1 MTNLQPES
9 VSRETLMSK
18 YFPGQEDAIRAYA
31 EFLTTA
37 GIERGLIGPREGE
50 RIWER
55 HIFNCLPVTQLLPQG
70 ASLFDIGSGAGLPG
84 IVIALARPDLKV
96 TLIEPL
102 ERRVEF
108 LNEAVAAIAA
118 GGVEIEVIR
127 GRAQDVKK
135 SADFVTARAVAPME
149 KLKKMSWH
157 MVKTGGSLLAMKGE
171 SAANEMVGIKG
182 AELHEIKLEGIELGR
197 VISVRK
203 GSLISAEISA
213 WLIHVKQA
221 IARARQRSSASGG

>member
-9 VSRETLMSK
+9 VSRETNIEK
-18 YFPGQEDAIRAYA
+18 YFPGQKDAIRAYA

-108 LNEAVAAIAA
+108 LNEAVAAIAL
-118 GGVEIEVIR
+118 GGVVIEVIR

-171 SAANEMVGIKG
+171 SAASEMVGIKG

-203 GSLISAEISA
+203 GSVISA
-213 WLIHVKQA
+213 
-221 IARARQRSSASGG
+221 

>member
-9 VSRETLMSK
+9 VSRETSIQK

-84 IVIALARPDLKV
+84 IVIALSRPDLKV

-118 GGVEIEVIR
+118 DGVEIEVIR
-127 GRAQDVKK
+127 GRAQDVKR

-197 VISVRK
+197 IISVRK
-203 GSLISAEISA
+203 GSVISA
-213 WLIHVKQA
+213 
-221 IARARQRSSASGG
+221 

>member
-1 MTNLQPES
+1 MENLQPES
-9 VSRETLMSK
+9 VSSEGVSRETLIAK
-18 YFPGQEDAIRAYA
+18 YFPGQEGSIVAFAQ
-31 EFLTTA
+31 FLVGA

-50 RIWER
+50 RIWDR
-55 HIFNCLPVTQLLPQG
+55 HIFNCLPLTQLLPNG

-84 IVIALARPDLKV
+84 IVIALARPDLQV

-108 LNEAVAAIAA
+108 LNEAVSAIPDLPFPIQ
-118 GGVEIEVIR
+118 VLR

-135 SADFVTARAVAPME
+135 SADFVTARAVAPLE

-171 SAANEMVGIKG
+171 SAASEMVGVKG
-182 AELHEIKLEGIELGR
+182 AELHEIKLDGIELGR
-197 VISVRK
+197 IISVRK
-203 GSLISAEISA
+203 GA
-213 WLIHVKQA
+213 
-221 IARARQRSSASGG
+221 

>member
-1 MTNLQPES
+1 MEHS
-9 VSRETLMSK
+9 VEGLVGR
-18 YFPGQEDAIRAYA
+18 YFPERESQIRAYA
-31 EFLTTA
+31 DFLKGA
-37 GIERGLIGPREGE
+37 GIERGLIGPREGY

-55 HIFNCLPVTQLLPQG
+55 HILTSLFVTQLLPQG

-108 LNEAVAAIAA
+108 LKEATEGTDIQ
-118 GGVEIEVIR
+118 VIR

-135 SADFVTARAVAPME
+135 SADYVTARAVAALD

-157 MVKTGGSLLAMKGE
+157 MLKMNGSLLAMKGE
-171 SAANEMVGIKG
+171 SAAKEMEAVPGSI
-182 AELHEIKLEGIELGR
+182 LHEITLEGIGLGR
-197 VISVRK
+197 VVELK
-203 GSLISAEISA
+203 KLPKVAP
-213 WLIHVKQA
+213 Q
-221 IARARQRSSASGG
+221 

>member
-9 VSRETLMSK
+9 VSRETLLAQ
-18 YFPGQEDAIRAYA
+18 YFPGQDDAIRAYA

-55 HIFNCLPVTQLLPQG
+55 HIFNCLPITQLLPQG

-102 ERRVEF
+102 QRRVDF
-108 LNEAVAAIAA
+108 LEEATA
-118 GGVEIEVIR
+118 GTGITVIR
-127 GRAQDVKK
+127 GQAQSVKK
-135 SADFVTARAVAPME
+135 SADYVTARAVAPLE
-149 KLKKMSWH
+149 KLKKISWH
-157 MVKTGGSLLAMKGE
+157 LIKPGGSLLAMKGE
-171 SAANEMVGIKG
+171 NAAAEMATVPG
-182 AELHEIKLEGIELGR
+182 ARLHEISLEGIEAARIVEVL
-197 VISVRK
+197 K
-203 GSLISAEISA
+203 GA
-213 WLIHVKQA
+213 
-221 IARARQRSSASGG
+221 

>member
-1 MTNLQPES
+1 MAEA
-9 VSRETLMSK
+9 VSRETLIER
-18 YFPGQEDAIRAYA
+18 YFPSQKAEILAYA
-31 EFLTTA
+31 DFLTTA

-50 RIWER
+50 RIWDR

-84 IVIALARPDLKV
+84 IVIALARPDLQV

-108 LNEAVAAIAA
+108 LKEATA
-118 GGVEIEVIR
+118 GTSIEVIR
-127 GRAQDVKK
+127 GRAEDVKK
-135 SADFVTARAVAPME
+135 SADFVTARAVAPLE

-171 SAANEMVGIKG
+171 SAASEMEGVKG
-182 AELHEIKLEGIELGR
+182 AVLHEITLDGIELGR
-197 VISVRK
+197 IVAIKK
-203 GSLISAEISA
+203 GA
-213 WLIHVKQA
+213 
-221 IARARQRSSASGG
+221 

>member
-9 VSRETLMSK
+9 DPSQVSRETNINK
-18 YFPGQEDAIRAYA
+18 YFPGQEGAIRAYA

-108 LNEAVAAIAA
+108 LTEAVAAIAA

-203 GSLISAEISA
+203 GSLISA
-213 WLIHVKQA
+213 
-221 IARARQRSSASGG
+221 

>member
-1 MTNLQPES
+1 MENLQPES
-9 VSRETLMSK
+9 AITDVSAVSEVSRETLSRETLISK
-18 YFPGQEDAIRAYA
+18 YFPGQEEAIRAYA

-55 HIFNCLPVTQLLPQG
+55 HIFNCLPITQLLPQG

-84 IVIALARPDLKV
+84 IVIALARPDLQV

-108 LNEAVAAIAA
+108 LNEAVAAISSEL
-118 GGVEIEVIR
+118 VVIEVIR
-127 GRAQDVKK
+127 GRAQDIKK
-135 SADFVTARAVAPME
+135 SANFVTARAVAPME

-171 SAANEMVGIKG
+171 SAATEMVGVKG

-203 GSLISAEISA
+203 PS
-213 WLIHVKQA
+213 
-221 IARARQRSSASGG
+221 

>member
-1 MTNLQPES
+1 MEQS
-9 VSRETLMSK
+9 VEGLVGR
-18 YFPGQEDAIRAYA
+18 YFPERQEEIRTFAH
-31 EFLTTA
+31 FLTTA

-55 HIFNCLPVTQLLPQG
+55 HIFNCLPVTQLLPEG
-70 ASLFDIGSGAGLPG
+70 VSLFDIGSGAGLPG

-108 LNEAVAAIAA
+108 LKEATE
-118 GGVEIEVIR
+118 GLDIEVIR

-135 SADFVTARAVAPME
+135 SADYVTARAVAPLE

-157 MVKTGGSLLAMKGE
+157 MVKTNGALLAMKGE
-171 SAANEMVGIKG
+171 AAAAEMVGMKN
-182 AELHEIKLEGIELGR
+182 ATLHEITLEGVGLGR
-197 VISVRK
+197 IVELRK
-203 GSLISAEISA
+203 GTPNI
-213 WLIHVKQA
+213 
-221 IARARQRSSASGG
+221 

>member
-9 VSRETLMSK
+9 DPSQVSRETYISK
-18 YFPGQEDAIRAYA
+18 YFPGQEGAIRAYT
-31 EFLTTA
+31 EFLITA

-118 GGVEIEVIR
+118 RGVEIKVIR

-157 MVKTGGSLLAMKGE
+157 MVKPEGSLLAMKGE
-171 SAANEMVGIKG
+171 SAATEMVGIKG

-203 GSLISAEISA
+203 SAVLSA
-213 WLIHVKQA
+213 
-221 IARARQRSSASGG
+221 

>member
-1 MTNLQPES
+1 VEPTLDQLIALHFPEK
-9 VSRETLMSK
+9 E
-18 YFPGQEDAIRAYA
+18 GAIRAYA
-31 EFLTTA
+31 DFLKGP
-37 GIERGLIGPREGE
+37 GIERGLIGPREGD

-55 HIFNCLPVTQLLPQG
+55 HILNSLFVTQLLPQG

-108 LNEAVAAIAA
+108 LIEATEGTDIQ
-118 GGVEIEVIR
+118 VIR

-135 SADFVTARAVAPME
+135 SADYVTARAVAALD

-157 MVKTGGSLLAMKGE
+157 MLKMNGSLLAMKGE
-171 SAANEMVGIKG
+171 SAAKEMESVPGSI
-182 AELHEIKLEGIELGR
+182 LHEITLEGIGLGR
-197 VISVRK
+197 VVELK
-203 GSLISAEISA
+203 KLPKVAP
-213 WLIHVKQA
+213 Q
-221 IARARQRSSASGG
+221 

>member
-9 VSRETLMSK
+9 VSRETLLTQ

-55 HIFNCLPVTQLLPQG
+55 HIFNCLPVTQLLPKG

-127 GRAQDVKK
+127 GRAQDIKK

-171 SAANEMVGIKG
+171 SAASEMVGIKG

-203 GSLISAEISA
+203 GSVISA
-213 WLIHVKQA
+213 
-221 IARARQRSSASGG
+221 

>member
-1 MTNLQPES
+1 MENLQPES
-9 VSRETLMSK
+9 VSRETLIAQ
-18 YFPGQEDAIRAYA
+18 YFPGQTDAIARYA
-31 EFLTTA
+31 DFLVGA

-50 RIWER
+50 RIWDR
-55 HIFNCLPVTQLLPQG
+55 HIFNCLPITRLLPEG

-84 IVIALARPDLKV
+84 IVIALARPDVKV

-108 LNEAVAAIAA
+108 LKEAVAAISSDLI
-118 GGVEIEVIR
+118 EIEVIR

-135 SADFVTARAVAPME
+135 SANFVTARAVAPLE

-171 SAANEMVGIKG
+171 AAAAEMVGIKG
-182 AELHEIKLEGIELGR
+182 AELHEIKLEGIALGR
-197 VISVRK
+197 IISVRK
-203 GSLISAEISA
+203 GA
-213 WLIHVKQA
+213 
-221 IARARQRSSASGG
+221 

>member
-1 MTNLQPES
+1 MENLQPEL
-9 VSRETLMSK
+9 VPRETLIAK
-18 YFPGQEDAIRAYA
+18 YFPGQEGSIQSFA
-31 EFLTTA
+31 EFLTSA

-50 RIWER
+50 RIWDR
-55 HIFNCLPVTQLLPQG
+55 HIFNCLPVTQLLPNG

-84 IVIALARPDLKV
+84 IVIALARPDLQV

-108 LNEAVAAIAA
+108 LNEAVAAIPDLPFPIQ
-118 GGVEIEVIR
+118 VLR

-135 SADFVTARAVAPME
+135 SADFVTARAVAPLE

-171 SAANEMVGIKG
+171 SAATEMVGVKG
-182 AELHEIKLEGIELGR
+182 AELHEIKLDGIELGR
-197 VISVRK
+197 IISIGK
-203 GSLISAEISA
+203 GA
-213 WLIHVKQA
+213 
-221 IARARQRSSASGG
+221 

>member
-1 MTNLQPES
+1 MEPTLDELIARHFPE
-9 VSRETLMSK
+9 RE
-18 YFPGQEDAIRAYA
+18 GEIRAYA
-31 EFLTTA
+31 DFLKGA
-37 GIERGLIGPREGE
+37 GIERGLIGPREGD

-55 HIFNCLPVTQLLPQG
+55 HILNSLFVTQLLPQG

-84 IVIALARPDLKV
+84 VVIALARPDLKV

-108 LNEAVAAIAA
+108 LREATE
-118 GGVEIEVIR
+118 GRDIEVIR

-149 KLKKMSWH
+149 KLKKISWH

-203 GSLISAEISA
+203 GSVISA
-213 WLIHVKQA
+213 
-221 IARARQRSSASGG
+221 

>member
-9 VSRETLMSK
+9 VSRETYIKK

-31 EFLTTA
+31 EFLATA

-171 SAANEMVGIKG
+171 SAASEMVGIKG

-203 GSLISAEISA
+203 GSLISA
-213 WLIHVKQA
+213 
-221 IARARQRSSASGG
+221 

>member
-1 MTNLQPES
+1 MTNLQPELDPS
-9 VSRETLMSK
+9 QVSRETLTDSTLPHSTLIAK
-18 YFPGQEDAIRAYA
+18 YFPGQEGAIRAYA
-31 EFLTTA
+31 EFLITA

-70 ASLFDIGSGAGLPG
+70 VSLFDIGSGAGLPG

-108 LNEAVAAIAA
+108 LNEAVATIAA

-203 GSLISAEISA
+203 GSVISA
-213 WLIHVKQA
+213 
-221 IARARQRSSASGG
+221 